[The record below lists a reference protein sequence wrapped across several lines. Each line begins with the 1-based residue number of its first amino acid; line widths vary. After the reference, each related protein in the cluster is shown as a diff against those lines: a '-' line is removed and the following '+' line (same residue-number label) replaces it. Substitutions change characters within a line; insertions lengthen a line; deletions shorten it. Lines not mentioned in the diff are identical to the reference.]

1 MISENVRIAVNALAV
16 NKLRSTL
23 TMLGITIG
31 VAAVITLL
39 SVGDGVSR
47 YVTAQF
53 EGLGTN
59 LVFVFPGEF
68 SVSRGPRG
76 MRSGGAALTDADWL
90 ALDDPQRIPSAEYTV
105 PMLRRS
111 VNASAG
117 SFNTEAPLRATT
129 PEYLEARNYQIA
141 FGRNF
146 TESEFDERAR
156 VAVLGQTTL
165 NRLFTPDQNPL
176 EATVRIN
183 GIPFKVVGIL
193 AEKGGSVMGDED
205 DTLIVPLSTATTRLF
220 VTRTAG
226 GDTQL
231 SIILI
236 KVPDADAVDTV
247 VFEAGEVL
255 RERHRIPFRGE
266 DDFTL
271 LSDKDLQSAFGQV
284 TSLLTLFL
292 GSIAAIS
299 LLVGGIGIMNI
310 MLVTVTERTRE
321 IGLRKAVGATRG
333 HILVQFLVEAISLS
347 LLGGMIG
354 IGLGTL
360 GAFIIHLYVPELDT
374 AIQLNAVLLAA
385 GFSFAV
391 GLFFGIY
398 PAYRASALS
407 PMAALRYE

>member
-1 MISENVRIAVNALAV
+1 MLSESIQIAFNALAV

-59 LVFVFPGEF
+59 LVFVFPGQF
-68 SVSRGPRG
+68 NLSRGPRG
-76 MRSGGAALTDADWL
+76 MRSGGAALTDADWQAL
-90 ALDDPQRIPSAEYTV
+90 ADPQRLPGAEYTV

-111 VNASAG
+111 VTVSAG
-117 SFNTEAPLRATT
+117 NFDAEAPLRATT
-129 PEYLEARNYQIA
+129 ADYLEARNYQVA

-156 VAVLGQTTL
+156 VVVIGQTTV

-176 EATVRIN
+176 EASVRIN
-183 GIPFKVVGIL
+183 GVPFKVVGIL

-220 VTRTAG
+220 VTRTAS

-236 KVPDADAVDTV
+236 KVPDAAAVDPV
-247 VFEAGEVL
+247 VFGAGEVL

-284 TSLLTLFL
+284 TGLLTLFL

-321 IGLRKAVGATRG
+321 IGLRKAVGATRA
-333 HILVQFLVEAISLS
+333 HILVQFLMEAITLS
-347 LLGGMIG
+347 LLGGTIG
-354 IGLGTL
+354 IGLGAL
-360 GAFIIHLYVPELDT
+360 GASLIHFYVPELDT
-374 AIQLNAVLLAA
+374 TIQGSAVVLAA

-398 PAYRASALS
+398 PAYRASSLS
-407 PMAALRYE
+407 PIAALRYE